1 MARSCQRKTFPLVNF
16 RRPVVRRRVSFLCF
30 FMFFFMFFFI
40 FGFEA
45 YTCPALSSG
54 CPACAVLVPRMGNK
68 MPILAYSIDDSYGI
82 LPNMQLFATYL
93 DELRMDPLV
102 PNASMLVS
110 HHP

>member
-1 MARSCQRKTFPLVNF
+1 M
-16 RRPVVRRRVSFLCF
+16 F
-30 FMFFFMFFFI
+30 FMFFFYVFFFI
-40 FGFEA
+40 FGFEVH
-45 YTCPALSSG
+45 TCPALSSR
-54 CPACAVLVPRMGNK
+54 CPACAALVPRMGNK